1 MSVLI
6 CDCEPRIAQQY
17 VRMLSLMRSTP
28 ALEKPFA
35 LSMTNVLQALETSE
49 P

>member
-1 MSVLI
+1 MSVLVF
-6 CDCEPRIAQQY
+6 DCEPRIAQQY

-28 ALEKPFA
+28 ALVKPIA
-35 LSMTNVLQALETSE
+35 LSVPNVLQALETSE